1 MWPTHCGRAR
11 LADPLKSQIGTV
23 PASTQCDETTN
34 RYPLAGQHRAY
45 GGTMAH
51 ELIIRNGTVID
62 GTGANGVRADIA
74 INGERITA
82 IGDLSGEIAVREIDA
97 TGLTV
102 TPGFVDLHTHL
113 DAQIGWDPYM
123 TSSSWH
129 GVTTVLMGNC
139 GVTFAPVRPE
149 NREYLAEMMES
160 VEDIPRQAILG
171 GLPWDWETFPQYLDS
186 VQRLAPALNVV
197 GMVGHCAV
205 RYHVM
210 GDRSISAEPA
220 TADELAQ
227 MSDLAAES
235 VAGGAVGFS
244 TSRLLGHK
252 VPDGRNVP
260 GTFAPIDE
268 YLAIA
273 DGMNLAGGGLFQAVL
288 DFETKAGHEVQLLRA
303 MAERCGDVLFSG
315 GVGDGGAHAV
325 EFYDTFL
332 SETRAEAG
340 RITSAT
346 MTRPSGMLM
355 GLAQVGP
362 VRGREWAAL
371 MAKPTVADR
380 VAALRD
386 NATRSALIDEGK
398 AKGLWFDPN
407 LIYPLGLGDAP
418 DYQIAGGLS
427 LGQLAAAAGV
437 HPIELMIDRLIAS
450 EGHELFNVWFYNR
463 STEALGDLLQLEH
476 IYPGLG
482 DAGAHA
488 GQICDADATTHYLSY
503 WIRDRGISTLPDAI
517 RRLTSKPAAT
527 LGLIDRGT
535 LAVGAFADINVFDPE
550 AIAPEY
556 PEYRYDF
563 PNGKGR
569 LLVRSRGYAATLVN
583 GQIVTEQGAHTG
595 ARPGR
600 VIREFS
606 RS

>member
-1 MWPTHCGRAR
+1 MT
-11 LADPLKSQIGTV
+11 
-23 PASTQCDETTN
+23 
-34 RYPLAGQHRAY
+34 
-45 GGTMAH
+45 H

-62 GTGANGVRADIA
+62 GTGSAGVRTDIA
-74 INGERITA
+74 VDGDRITA
-82 IGDLSGEIAVREIDA
+82 IGDLSAEVATREIDA

-102 TPGFVDLHTHL
+102 TPGFIDLHTHL

-149 NREYLAEMMES
+149 NREFLAEMMES

-171 GLPWDWETFPQYLDS
+171 GLPWDWETYPEYLDS
-186 VQRLAPALNVV
+186 VQRLEPALNIV
-197 GMVGHCAV
+197 GMVGHSAV

-210 GDRSISAEPA
+210 GDRSLGDDVP

-227 MSDLAAES
+227 MSEIAAES

-252 VPDGRNVP
+252 VPDGRCVP

-273 DGMNLAGGGLFQAVL
+273 DGMNAAGGGLFQAVL

-315 GVGDGGAHAV
+315 GVGDGGQGALD
-325 EFYDTFL
+325 FYGNFL
-332 SETRAEAG
+332 TSTRASAG
-340 RITSAT
+340 RITTAS
-346 MTRPSGMLM
+346 MTRPSGSLA
-355 GLAQVGP
+355 GLRQVPP
-362 VRGREWAAL
+362 VRGKAWAAV
-371 MAKPTVADR
+371 MALPTLEDR
-380 VAALRD
+380 VAALHDSTIR
-386 NATRSALIDEGK
+386 AGLIDEGVR
-398 AKGLWFDPN
+398 KGLLFDAEH
-407 LIYPLGLGDAP
+407 IYPLGVGDLP
-418 DYQIAGGLS
+418 DYQIEHGTSVGA
-427 LGQLAAAAGV
+427 LAAAAGV
-437 HPIELMIDRLIAS
+437 HPIEIIIDRLIES
-450 EGHELFNVWFYNR
+450 DGQELFNMWFFNR
-463 STEALGDLLQLEH
+463 GTDTLGQLLTMDH

-503 WIRDRGISTLPDAI
+503 WQRDRGVVSMPKAI
-517 RRLTSKPAAT
+517 NQLTAQAAAV

-535 LAVGAFADINVFDPE
+535 LRVGNFADINVFDP
-550 AIAPEY
+550 ARLAPEY
-556 PEYRYDF
+556 PEYVNDF

-569 LLVRSRGYAATLVN
+569 LLVRSRGYAATIVN
-583 GQIVTEQGAHTG
+583 GQIVTEQGNHTG
-595 ARPGR
+595 NRPGR
-600 VIREFS
+600 VIREFA
-606 RS
+606 RG